1 MINLNQYRCPE
12 CGSKKFKNHKKYATK
27 NHGEQ
32 TLYRCSNC
40 RNIFSETKGTF
51 LKGVNKPISFIVQAL
66 KLRSEGLGFNATCRV
81 LEIAKYTLL
90 SWEKKFAGLKYT
102 LMVYALLYTFL
113 VQLIEGDE
121 LYTKI
126 EKNVPVEDCKGWTVV
141 LMERATRFIWALEC
155 GKKDRALFLK
165 AIRVLE
171 EVIRYTCDVTLITD
185 GERRYGNILFDI
197 CHGIIRSGRRGRPP
211 KALLKD
217 IKVRL
222 KNKGSQRNK
231 KGRKRNKYKAPH
243 REHPDTCQNI
253 KNKDIHANYVEAFN
267 SSLRRRNSAFRRK
280 INTYGK
286 TETGLQRTLD
296 IYWII
301 HNFVRVHFTT
311 KTVPAVALGILDK
324 GLMGRAFHGSTN
336 RLNQFKSMT

>member
-1 MINLNQYRCPE
+1 M
-12 CGSKKFKNHKKYATK
+12 
-27 NHGEQ
+27 
-32 TLYRCSNC
+32 
-40 RNIFSETKGTF
+40 
-51 LKGVNKPISFIVQAL
+51 
-66 KLRSEGLGFNATCRV
+66 
-81 LEIAKYTLL
+81 LEIATDTLL
-90 SWEKKFAGLKYT
+90 SWEKKFADLKET
-102 LMVYALLYTFL
+102 LMVHALLHTFL
-113 VQLIEGDE
+113 VQLFEGDE

-126 EKNVPVEDCKGWTVV
+126 EKNVPVEDRKGWTVV

-324 GLMGRAFHGSTN
+324 GLSWEELFMVQQTA
-336 RLNQFKSMT
+336 